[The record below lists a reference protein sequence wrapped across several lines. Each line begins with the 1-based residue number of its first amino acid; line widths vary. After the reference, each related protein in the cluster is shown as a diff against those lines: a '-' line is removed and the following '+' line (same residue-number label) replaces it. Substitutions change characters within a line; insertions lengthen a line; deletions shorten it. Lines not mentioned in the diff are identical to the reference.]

1 MGKKKTPN
9 APPPLPPAVRVA
21 VHPPKPT
28 EPLAMC
34 TLADKCIAAGTAN
47 PTTIG
52 LSPFLPP
59 LGVAVAAVKTE
70 IPAANG
76 GTLTAKA
83 TLLAGTRKL
92 HAGIMGHAGWIDNQ
106 MASMTPADASA
117 YAVLA
122 GFTASKT
129 GTHSGITAMGVKNGP
144 VGSLLVRCELPNP
157 VGRCLSC
164 TEYSTDS
171 EKTWTR
177 GPDTEKSHVDLPLV
191 FTAGQTVTVRMRQ
204 FIRGTGYTPWVVCSI
219 VVV

>member
-1 MGKKKTPN
+1 MGNKKAPN

-21 VHPPKPT
+21 VHPPKESEPT
-28 EPLAMC
+28 AMC

-52 LSPFLPP
+52 LSPFLTP
-59 LGVAVAAVKTE
+59 LATVNTAVKAE
-70 IPAANG
+70 IPVANG

-83 TLLAGTRKL
+83 SLLAGTRKL
-92 HAGIMGHAGWIDNQ
+92 HSGIMAHAAWVDSQ

-129 GTHSGITAMGVKNGP
+129 TTRTGITAMAVKNGP
-144 VGSLLVRCELPNP
+144 VGSLLLQCEFPNP
-157 VGRCLSC
+157 EGRCLSC
-164 TEYSTDS
+164 TEYSTDA

-177 GPDTEKSHVDLPLV
+177 GPDTEKSRVDLPLV
-191 FTAGQTVTVRMRQ
+191 FTAGQTVAVRLRQ
-204 FIRGTGYTPWVVCSI
+204 FVRATGYTPWVVFTML
-219 VVV
+219 VV

>member
-9 APPPLPPAVRVA
+9 APPPLPPAVRAA
-21 VHPPKPT
+21 VHPPKES
-28 EPLAMC
+28 EPAAMC
-34 TLADKCIAAGTAN
+34 TLADKCIAAGVAN

-59 LGVAVAAVKTE
+59 MVTANTAVKAE

-76 GTLTAKA
+76 GSLTAKA

-92 HAGIMGHAGWIDNQ
+92 HAGIMGHAGWIDSQ
-106 MASMTPADASA
+106 MAGMTPADASA

-122 GFTASKT
+122 GLTASKAT
-129 GTHSGITAMGVKNGP
+129 TRTGITAMGVTNGP
-144 VGSLLVRCELPNP
+144 VGSLLLHCEFPNP
-157 VGRCLSC
+157 AGRCLSC

-177 GPDTEKSHVDLPLV
+177 GPDTEKSRVDLPLV
-191 FTAGQTVTVRMRQ
+191 FTAGQAVVVRMRQ
-204 FIRGTGYTPWVVCSI
+204 FIRGTGYTPWVIVPMI
-219 VVV
+219 VV